1 MEAHKRT
8 EMVNRLM
15 EEANLMM
22 GVLEKAMEGERIEES
37 QPPRHG
43 AHHPQGQY
51 SLEDE
56 HKAWGK
62 ILRALTEIQTEL
74 EQIEQSEHDRIKKDT
89 SRV

>member
-1 MEAHKRT
+1 MESHKRT

-37 QPPRHG
+37 HPARHG
-43 AHHPQGQY
+43 THHPQGQY

-56 HKAWGK
+56 HKAWGQV
-62 ILRALTEIQTEL
+62 LRALTEIQTAL
-74 EQIEQSEHDRIKKDT
+74 EQIKQSEHRRLERDT
-89 SRV
+89 SHV